1 MPSTTQSCPET
12 VRPAETVCCQGK
24 VRRRQGPA
32 MARQGEATE
41 WPQNP
46 DVSGSEQASLM
57 SCGAAEA
64 DSRDKG
70 SMAHLRQEAGRV
82 AQPDG
87 TVSCLRCSNRPSE
100 MHQVTSSS
108 YVAAAGWRPLRL
120 PRPLSFD
127 VQKVIRHCCK
137 IQPPRVG
144 QMHLHHGP
152 LGLFHDPLDILP
164 GCFTDGLGLGRLG
177 ARHPPWGGGSPV
189 R

>member
-1 MPSTTQSCPET
+1 M
-12 VRPAETVCCQGK
+12 
-24 VRRRQGPA
+24 RRCR
-32 MARQGEATE
+32 
-41 WPQNP
+41 
-46 DVSGSEQASLM
+46 
-57 SCGAAEA
+57 A
-64 DSRDKG
+64 DTRDKAPCHG
-70 SMAHLRQEAGRV
+70 HAISVVPPRSKAKAKAGTV

-137 IQPPRVG
+137 SSPQ
-144 QMHLHHGP
+144 
-152 LGLFHDPLDILP
+152 GLARCIFIMALL
-164 GCFTDGLGLGRLG
+164 GCFMTLWTFCLDASPMGLGLAQLS
-177 ARHPPWGGGSPV
+177 ARHPPWGGRIAV